1 MPASGMLLGKSI
13 WPVNLDYS
21 PAKNFSVAW
30 SYKILEDAN
39 RQLDQLGPAA
49 RAEITA
55 WLARRIEGCADPE
68 LFGKPLRSSKH
79 GLWRYRVRDW
89 RLLCRL
95 EKSVLIVVVVAVGHR
110 ATVYID

>member
-1 MPASGMLLGKSI
+1 MPVSGMLLGKSI

-30 SYKILEDAN
+30 SYKIIEDAN
-39 RQLDQLGPAA
+39 RQLDQLGPAV

-55 WLARRIEGCADPE
+55 WLDQRIEGCSDPE

-79 GLWRYRVRDW
+79 GLWR
-89 RLLCRL
+89 LLCRL
-95 EKSVLIVVVVAVGHR
+95 EKSVIIVVGVAVGHR
-110 ATVYID
+110 SIVSIE